1 MYVFIV
7 VCLLFIVVV
16 IVYVDKNNIIHVYNI
31 GEVNICLWNVHSLQV
46 MF

>member
-16 IVYVDKNNIIHVYNI
+16 IVYVDKNNIIHVYN
-31 GEVNICLWNVHSLQV
+31 VCLWNVHSLHLMV
-46 MF
+46 VYYK